1 MVETAAHLVDHVF
14 LRLPV
19 RQWVLSL
26 PKRLRYFVRHD
37 ARTVTAV
44 LKIFLRVVEP
54 LQHQCRLSV
63 LCGRWAD
70 PLRKTG
76 LGWEADLR
84 ASRSTHWHLRFAFEI
99 SETVAAPHPTQ
110 GGGSGD
116 SIRKRTQPF

>member
-44 LKIFLRVVEP
+44 LKIFLRVVE
-54 LQHQCRLSV
+54 RV
-63 LCGRWAD
+63 LPA
-70 PLRKTG
+70 
-76 LGWEADLR
+76 
-84 ASRSTHWHLRFAFEI
+84 
-99 SETVAAPHPTQ
+99 TVRGKSLCTPYDAC
-110 GGGSGD
+110 
-116 SIRKRTQPF
+116 

>member
-1 MVETAAHLVDHVF
+1 MVETAAHLVGHVF

-63 LCGRWAD
+63 LSGRWGNRQRRSAVDSKLTLAD
-70 PLRKTG
+70 PR
-76 LGWEADLR
+76 R
-84 ASRSTHWHLRFAFEI
+84 
-99 SETVAAPHPTQ
+99 
-110 GGGSGD
+110 
-116 SIRKRTQPF
+116 RTAIGQNQTFKQSPQR